1 MKIKSQLTLAILL
14 VTGMFAAGCQQVS
27 SGSQQVASGS
37 QQVAGSSQQTQVT
50 PPAGGSK
57 GGSTGSVKAKAGT
70 CNPKTDKWCHSHPAI
85 PGCTDS
91 YMHSHAYTNP
101 KHTHTYGCKGGK
113 GKAKGGSGGKIKLPS
128 VKAKGVYKGA
138 VSMNA
143 ASREVMKQYQR

>member
-1 MKIKSQLTLAILL
+1 MKGDKFTL
-14 VTGMFAAGCQQVS
+14 VTPDALTWFNGTTRRTKKSKGA
-27 SGSQQVASGS
+27 
-37 QQVAGSSQQTQVT
+37 
-50 PPAGGSK
+50 AGGST
-57 GGSTGSVKAKAGT
+57 GGSTGSVKAKAGS
-70 CNPKTDKWCHSHPAI
+70 CNPKADKWCHSHPAI

-128 VKAKGVYKGA
+128 VKAKGVYRGA

>member
-14 VTGMFAAGCQQVS
+14 VTSMFAVGCQQVS

-37 QQVAGSSQQTQVT
+37 QQVAGSQQTQT
-50 PPAGGSK
+50 TTGGTTTK
-57 GGSTGSVKAKAGT
+57 GGSTGSVKAKAGS

-91 YMHSHAYTNP
+91 YMHSHAYNNP

-113 GKAKGGSGGKIKLPS
+113 VKIKGHTGGKIKLPH

-138 VSMNA
+138 VSMNS

>member
-1 MKIKSQLTLAILL
+1 
-14 VTGMFAAGCQQVS
+14 MFAAGCQQVS

-57 GGSTGSVKAKAGT
+57 GGSTGSVKAKAGS

-113 GKAKGGSGGKIKLPS
+113 GKAKGGSGAKIKLPS
-128 VKAKGVYKGA
+128 VKAKGVYKGV

>member
-27 SGSQQVASGS
+27 NNSQQVASGS
-37 QQVAGSSQQTQVT
+37 QQVAGGSQQTQVT
-50 PPAGGSK
+50 PPGGST
-57 GGSTGSVKAKAGT
+57 GGSTGSVKAKAGS
-70 CNPKTDKWCHSHPAI
+70 CNPKADKWCHSHPAI

-113 GKAKGGSGGKIKLPS
+113 GKVKGGTGGKIKLPG

-138 VSMNA
+138 VSMDA